1 MLRSSSP
8 QMRHRLALGAIALI
22 AGAAAKA
29 SKNEPPKT
37 DPMPMPMVAFLS
49 MTAAWIAFIMTGI
62 FTPRYCRVLASRY
75 TFYAVPF
82 VGSVYLKLAQSA
94 ISSYCEKIQAG
105 ETVCRP
111 APASLEENP
120 WSDFMSIVP
129 AALFLA
135 LLLQGLMQYLM
146 SLFNPTKR
154 NIAVSYTVVPCI
166 GVHLFTMVYYTM
178 EMAEPCVL
186 LSHYGLETRPI
197 HCFMWICSISAQTIT
212 LYGLEIEV
220 LAERDP
226 LQGSASAKRISE
238 LCIGLLSVQ
247 VMCWGGVITDVVH
260 GWPVV
265 QGAALLAAMCALYLT
280 LPLAALRPLER
291 CKQKYS
297 KIDHLVVRF
306 SALKSFV
313 VFSWHLFPFVWFLGY
328 LGLVNSMQVRLG
340 LLICDVI
347 AKFLPVSL
355 YISSMTD

>member
-1 MLRSSSP
+1 MIAR
-8 QMRHRLALGAIALI
+8 AITHGRRRA
-22 AGAAAKA
+22 
-29 SKNEPPKT
+29 
-37 DPMPMPMVAFLS
+37 
-49 MTAAWIAFIMTGI
+49 
-62 FTPRYCRVLASRY
+62 ASRY

-82 VGSVYLKLAQSA
+82 VGSVYLKLAQST

-226 LQGSASAKRISE
+226 LQGSASAKRIP
-238 LCIGLLSVQ
+238 LLPHASFVLHEPPPSHTSPGRPFRPASAATSPLAPG
-247 VMCWGGVITDVVH
+247 WARRL
-260 GWPVV
+260 WPVV
-265 QGAALLAAMCALYLT
+265 ARG
-280 LPLAALRPLER
+280 R
-291 CKQKYS
+291 S
-297 KIDHLVVRF
+297 
-306 SALKSFV
+306 
-313 VFSWHLFPFVWFLGY
+313 
-328 LGLVNSMQVRLG
+328 
-340 LLICDVI
+340 
-347 AKFLPVSL
+347 
-355 YISSMTD
+355 

>member
-1 MLRSSSP
+1 
-8 QMRHRLALGAIALI
+8 
-22 AGAAAKA
+22 
-29 SKNEPPKT
+29 
-37 DPMPMPMVAFLS
+37 
-49 MTAAWIAFIMTGI
+49 
-62 FTPRYCRVLASRY
+62 
-75 TFYAVPF
+75 
-82 VGSVYLKLAQSA
+82 
-94 ISSYCEKIQAG
+94 
-105 ETVCRP
+105 
-111 APASLEENP
+111 
-120 WSDFMSIVP
+120 
-129 AALFLA
+129 
-135 LLLQGLMQYLM
+135 
-146 SLFNPTKR
+146 
-154 NIAVSYTVVPCI
+154 
-166 GVHLFTMVYYTM
+166 MVYYTM

-280 LPLAALRPLER
+280 LPLAALRPPAVQTGVLDR
-291 CKQKYS
+291 PPGGALLGAQ
-297 KIDHLVVRF
+297 VVRRLLV
-306 SALKSFV
+306 APLPV
-313 VFSWHLFPFVWFLGY
+313 RLFLGY

-347 AKFLPVSL
+347 FKFLPVSL
-355 YISSMTD
+355 ISSMTD